1 MIVAYTTWGYPPKR
15 ARETRKKARE
25 GQIFTKHAVLIIFI
39 QKILQSADSRAI
51 SGPKLLFEGCGVASG
66 GFFPAKNAFFGKKV
80 TCTSKK
86 KVLREGFPEPG
97 TPLDRRG
104 PRF

>member
-51 SGPKLLFEGCGVASG
+51 SGPPAPRLLLLPSKTG
-66 GFFPAKNAFFGKKV
+66 KNRQNRKI
-80 TCTSKK
+80 SPQS
-86 KVLREGFPEPG
+86 L
-97 TPLDRRG
+97 L
-104 PRF
+104 